1 MTNPYTVPATDEVD
15 YSDCNEWELFIL
27 FGTPDEDEEI

>member
-1 MTNPYTVPATDEVD
+1 MENEFVD

-27 FGTPDEDEEI
+27 FGTPEEDEEI